1 MLERPGRLWRLGPRT
16 RIESE
21 MRSTRRLWDI
31 SQPLRPALPVW
42 PGDSKFAIRQHW
54 SYGDG
59 SPVNVASI
67 ALSTH
72 SGAHADAPLHYDP
85 AGSPIDAVALEP
97 YLGPCRLVDARGA
110 GDVVGADLV
119 ETHWSPGVTRM
130 LFRTFN
136 RFPMNSWPV
145 SFTAMS
151 APAIRALGAHGVV
164 LVGIDSPSIDPET
177 SKTMDA
183 HLSVPRDM
191 RILEGLVLDHVPPG
205 DYELIALPL
214 PLTGLDA
221 SPVRAVLRELE

>member
-1 MLERPGRLWRLGPRT
+1 MSVSRK
-16 RIESE
+16 I
-21 MRSTRRLWDI
+21 WDI

-42 PGDSKFAIRQHW
+42 PGDTAFTIRQRW
-54 SYGDG
+54 SYGEG

-85 AGSPIDAVALEP
+85 AGLPIDAVALEP
-97 YLGPCRLVDARGA
+97 YLGPCRVVDARGA
-110 GDVVGADLV
+110 GAAISAGLV

-130 LFRTFN
+130 LFRTFD
-136 RFPMNSWPV
+136 RFPADHWP
-145 SFTAMS
+145 SHFTVFS
-151 APAIRALGAHGVV
+151 AQAVRALAAHGVM
-164 LVGIDSPSIDPET
+164 LIGIDSPSIDPES

-183 HLSVPRDM
+183 HLAVPRDM

-214 PLTGLDA
+214 PLAGMDA
-221 SPVRAVLRELE
+221 SPVRAVLRELR